1 MNKPIVLMIVIL
13 LIVGAIA
20 VNKIINSSEP
30 DNTQTTP
37 DNAQVVSNPVQNNS
51 NNTSSSNSPSTPKT
65 NVLQK

>member
-1 MNKPIVLMIVIL
+1 MNKPIVLIIVIL

-37 DNAQVVSNPVQNNS
+37 ENTQIVSNPVQNNS
-51 NNTSSSNSPSTPKT
+51 TNTSTSNSPNMPKT

>member
-1 MNKPIVLMIVIL
+1 MIVIL

-37 DNAQVVSNPVQNNS
+37 ENTQVVSNPVQNNS
-51 NNTSSSNSPSTPKT
+51 NNTSTAYSPSIPKT

>member
-1 MNKPIVLMIVIL
+1 MNKPILLMIVIL

-37 DNAQVVSNPVQNNS
+37 DNAQIVSNPVQNNS